1 MSEKHG
7 KTVKILKRIV
17 SYEAEMFL
25 MPFYAAG
32 PFELRFSV
40 IDFYTQYISIVLR
53 DLHLEPVC
61 CKMQQKKFLTSY
73 SFVEQGTSEDFDC
86 IKLTLDDQGNHLDS
100 CNQFGIIQSPSEVS
114 YSANQ

>member
-1 MSEKHG
+1 MSKVEVDHSFKYFIDTFDPFIVIVKFGMSEKHG

-73 SFVEQGTSEDFDC
+73 SFVEQGTSEDFD
-86 IKLTLDDQGNHLDS
+86 
-100 CNQFGIIQSPSEVS
+100 
-114 YSANQ
+114 

>member
-1 MSEKHG
+1 MVYSVYIFGLIWAHSFKYFINTFDPFIVIVKFGMSEKHG

-73 SFVEQGTSEDFDC
+73 SFVE
-86 IKLTLDDQGNHLDS
+86 
-100 CNQFGIIQSPSEVS
+100 
-114 YSANQ
+114 